1 MSRFKHA
8 VCPRYRG
15 SVVRKT
21 EIADIAAR
29 RAYVERAK
37 AFIKLQMKVKAYI
50 KAQAL
55 EAAE

>member
-29 RAYVERAK
+29 RAYVER
-37 AFIKLQMKVKAYI
+37 MKAYLRTMA
-50 KAQAL
+50 K